1 MWRAAY
7 ALISCGYTTLGR
19 ASSPD
24 VISINLNNINDLK
37 FYHEI
42 RVVSLYRVHSLF
54 GRTKAFVLSR
64 IRLRKLACTRYRD
77 TTEIRGNLPFFTVYD
92 GLTLCMSLCCPSAAC

>member
-1 MWRAAY
+1 MWRAAC

-42 RVVSLYRVHSLF
+42 R
-54 GRTKAFVLSR
+54 
-64 IRLRKLACTRYRD
+64 
-77 TTEIRGNLPFFTVYD
+77 GNLPFFTVYD

>member
-1 MWRAAY
+1 MWRAAC

-24 VISINLNNINDLK
+24 VISTNLNNINGLK

-42 RVVSLYRVHSLF
+42 RGNVEKTISFVSRSTYIHCEWKRGSNLRTPGRLGEGASLHW
-54 GRTKAFVLSR
+54 L
-64 IRLRKLACTRYRD
+64 
-77 TTEIRGNLPFFTVYD
+77 
-92 GLTLCMSLCCPSAAC
+92 